1 MKTLPM
7 LVLVTLI
14 PVAAASSAN
23 IGNTFG
29 QDQILLITS
38 EKAIANPELAKCR
51 GTKCAGPGDTIRNQ
65 QGSEKTLGGPELAKC
80 RGTKCA
86 GPGDAIRNGQDMDA
100 AQQLAGNRGGQ
111 STSGTKKGARHHD
124 GSRVMPALADN
135 RGGQAT
141 SGTKKGP
148 RHHDD
153 LIENAA

>member
-7 LVLVTLI
+7 FVLVTLI

-23 IGNTFG
+23 LGNSFG
-29 QDQILLITS
+29 QDQMLPITL
-38 EKAIANPELAKCR
+38 EKAMGNPELAKCR
-51 GTKCAGPGDTIRNQ
+51 GAKCAGPGDTIRN
-65 QGSEKTLGGPELAKC
+65 
-80 RGTKCA
+80 
-86 GPGDAIRNGQDMDA
+86 GQDMDT

-111 STSGTKKGARHHD
+111 ATSGTKKGSRHHDGSQVMPELADNRGGQATSGAKKGARHHD
-124 GSRVMPALADN
+124 GSQVMPELADN

-153 LIENAA
+153 LIGSPA